1 MTPSLGA
8 TMKRDDEEDGIAN
21 AILNALLIAVIIGFM
36 IGSFAVLKDG
46 PIRSN
51 PWEKAERKLK

>member
-1 MTPSLGA
+1 
-8 TMKRDDEEDGIAN
+8 MKRDDEEDGIAN

-46 PIRSN
+46 PIRSS